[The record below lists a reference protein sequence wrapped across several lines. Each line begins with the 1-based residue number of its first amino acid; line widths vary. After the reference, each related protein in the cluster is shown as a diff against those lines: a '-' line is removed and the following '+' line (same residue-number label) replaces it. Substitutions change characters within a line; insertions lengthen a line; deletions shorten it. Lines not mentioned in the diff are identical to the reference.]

1 MKEALMCLGI
11 PITFLILLVAIRFWI
26 YSRRMKHGEVLSV
39 DVMKEKYDLTIENY
53 KPPKTDLDAVPKN
66 LRDLLPLA
74 EKWGIGDDII
84 REDLQEKALDD
95 EKKELENALKGRW
108 NEITAWL
115 DSFGNNLMPVEAAM
129 FMYMQLGCDE
139 MGLIIDEEENS

>member
-1 MKEALMCLGI
+1 MNEALICIGI
-11 PITFLILLVAIRFWI
+11 PIIFLVLLVAIRFWI
-26 YSRRMKHGEVLSV
+26 YTRRMKHGEILTA

-53 KPPKTDLDAVPKN
+53 KPPKTDPYIVPEN
-66 LRDLLPLA
+66 LRDLLPHA

-84 REDLQEKALDD
+84 REDLQEKALDV

-115 DSFGNNLMPVEAAM
+115 DSFGNDLMPVEAAM

-139 MGLIIDEEENS
+139 MGLLIDEEDNS